1 MNKKI
6 NKYKEVFNPI
16 LRTYILEF
24 KLRWKRVLFFYF
36 TTIIFALLY
45 SFFYPYHFDECSFYR
60 DGITYFRFFLIFVSC
75 FFFSDIVCSEFSKKT
90 GYIMFPK
97 INKYKLIVGKFVA
110 NLNIII
116 ILVILYYLT
125 MNFSTI
131 VLYNT
136 IIPESYFSLGI
147 AIIYTI
153 TLSTLILFLS
163 SIMPTVNFTTV
174 TVVLIYLIGFPIL
187 EQVLTAINQEI
198 EPIFSL
204 NYIGNLINH
213 TIPGGLP
220 VGQRWTWVYYAGDI
234 LPPVK
239 LWLTPTIEMGIL
251 IMSFYTT
258 LLFLITLLAI
268 KRKEL

>member
-6 NKYKEVFNPI
+6 NKYKGVFNPI

-36 TTIIFALLY
+36 TTIIFALLS
-45 SFFYPYHFDECSFYR
+45 SFFYPYHFDEGSFYR

-97 INKYKLIVGKFVA
+97 ITKYKLFVGKFVA
-110 NLNIII
+110 NLNMII

-125 MNFSTI
+125 MNFSTMVI
-131 VLYNT
+131 YDT
-136 IIPESYFSLGI
+136 IIPESYISLGI

-163 SIMPTVNFTTV
+163 SIIPTVNFTTV

-187 EQVLTAINQEI
+187 EQALTAINQDI

-204 NYIGNLINH
+204 SYIGNLINH

-220 VGQRWTWVYYAGDI
+220 VGQRWTWVYYAGDL

-239 LWLTPTIEMGIL
+239 LWLTPIIEVGIL
-251 IMSFYTT
+251 IMSLYIA
-258 LLFLITLLAI
+258 LLFLFTLLAI

>member
-6 NKYKEVFNPI
+6 IKYKGVSNPI
-16 LRTYILEF
+16 LRTYFLELR
-24 KLRWKRVLFFYF
+24 LRWKRVLFFYI
-36 TTIIFALLY
+36 TTVFFALLY
-45 SFFYPYHFDECSFYR
+45 SFFYPYHFDKGTFYR
-60 DGITYFRFFLIFVSC
+60 YGITYFRIFLIFISC

-97 INKYKLIVGKFVA
+97 INKYKLFVGKFVA

-116 ILVILYYLT
+116 LLVILYYLT

-131 VLYNT
+131 VIYDT
-136 IIPESYFSLGI
+136 VIPESYLSLGI

-153 TLSTLILFLS
+153 TLSTSIFFLS
-163 SIMPTVNFTTV
+163 SIMPKVNFTIV
-174 TVVLIYLIGFPIL
+174 MVVLIYLIGFPIL

-198 EPIFSL
+198 EPVFSL
-204 NYIGNLINH
+204 FYVGNLINH
-213 TIPGGLP
+213 IIPGGLP
-220 VGQRWTWVYYAGDI
+220 IGQRWIWVYYAGDT

-239 LWLTPTIEMGIL
+239 VWLTPTINMGIL
-251 IMSFYTT
+251 IMSFYTILL
-258 LLFLITLLAI
+258 LLFTLSTI

>member
-6 NKYKEVFNPI
+6 KKYKGVFNPI
-16 LRTYILEF
+16 LRTYFLEF
-24 KLRWKRVLFFYF
+24 RLRWKRVLFFYF
-36 TTIIFALLY
+36 TTIFFALLY
-45 SFFYPYHFDECSFYR
+45 SFFYPYHFDEGRFYQNAL
-60 DGITYFRFFLIFVSC
+60 TYFRFFLIFVSC
-75 FFFSDIVCSEFSKKT
+75 FFFSDIVSSEFSKKT

-125 MNFSTI
+125 MNFSTMVI
-131 VLYNT
+131 YDTV
-136 IIPESYFSLGI
+136 IPESYLSLGI

-163 SIMPTVNFTTV
+163 SIMPTVNFTTI
-174 TVVLIYLIGFPIL
+174 TVILLYIIGFPIL
-187 EQVLTAINQEI
+187 EQALTAINQEI

-204 NYIGNLINH
+204 NYIGNLINYV
-213 TIPGGLP
+213 IPGGWP
-220 VGQRWTWVYYAGDI
+220 VGKRWAWVYYAGDT

-239 LWLTPTIEMGIL
+239 IWITPTIEMGIL
-251 IMSFYTT
+251 IMSFYTA
-258 LLFLITLLAI
+258 LLFLFTLLTI

>member
-1 MNKKI
+1 
-6 NKYKEVFNPI
+6 
-16 LRTYILEF
+16 
-24 KLRWKRVLFFYF
+24 
-36 TTIIFALLY
+36 
-45 SFFYPYHFDECSFYR
+45 
-60 DGITYFRFFLIFVSC
+60 
-75 FFFSDIVCSEFSKKT
+75 
-90 GYIMFPK
+90 MFPK